1 MSRSESS
8 TAAPYR
14 RPAPEHRDNVR
25 VPIRTY
31 VALGDSFTEG
41 VGDPDPTRPN
51 GVRGWADRAAEVMAT
66 HDPDF
71 RYANLAIRGR
81 KMQRVLEEQVEPT
94 LALAPELVS
103 IYAGGNDILRPKVD
117 VDAIVAPYADAM
129 HRLRRAGTHLLLFTG
144 FDLGWA
150 PVFGRLRGRVA
161 IYNELVREIADDT
174 GATLV
179 DFWRMREYRDPRMWD
194 IDRIHMSSIG
204 HQHMAVAVLDALGIE
219 HAVNLDPLPRLPELS
234 RRERREADLAWARS
248 HAAPWVQ
255 RRLTGRSS
263 GDGLRPRV
271 PELCAVAQDGPRV
284 SGTI

>member
-1 MSRSESS
+1 M
-8 TAAPYR
+8 
-14 RPAPEHRDNVR
+14 
-25 VPIRTY
+25 
-31 VALGDSFTEG
+31 
-41 VGDPDPTRPN
+41 
-51 GVRGWADRAAEVMAT
+51 AE
-66 HDPDF
+66 HDPAF

-81 KMQRVLEEQVEPT
+81 KMRQVLEEQVEP
-94 LALAPELVS
+94 ALTMAPDVVS

-117 VDAIVAPYADAM
+117 IDAIVTPYADA
-129 HRLRRAGTHLLLFTG
+129 LHLLRKAGVHLVLFTG

-150 PVFGRLRGRVA
+150 PMFGRLRGRVA
-161 IYNELVREIADDT
+161 VYNELVREIADDT

-204 HQHMAVAVLDALGIE
+204 HQHMAVAVLDALGVE
-219 HAVNLDPLPRLPELS
+219 HAVSLDPLPQLPAIS
-234 RRERREADLAWARS
+234 RKERREADLAWART

-263 GDGLRPRV
+263 GDALTARH
-271 PELCAVAQDGPRV
+271 PELRAVGQKGPEV

>member
-1 MSRSESS
+1 VPRFRS
-8 TAAPYR
+8 
-14 RPAPEHRDNVR
+14 
-25 VPIRTY
+25 Y
-31 VALGDSFTEG
+31 VALGDSSTEG

-51 GVRGWADRAAEVMAT
+51 GVRGWADRVAEVLAEQDQT
-66 HDPDF
+66 F

-81 KMQRVLEEQVEPT
+81 KMTQVLAEQVGVAVG
-94 LALAPELVS
+94 LQPELVS

-117 VDAIVAPYADAM
+117 IDGIVAPYSAGAQ
-129 HRLRRAGTHLLLFTG
+129 RIRATGAHLVLFTG

-174 GATLV
+174 GATVV

-194 IDRIHMSSIG
+194 VDRIHMSPLG
-204 HQHMAVAVLDALGIE
+204 HQHMAVAVLDALGVP
-219 HAVNLDPLPRLPELS
+219 HAVDLDPLPELPAMS

-263 GDGLRPRV
+263 GDGLLPRFPDLTTV
-271 PELCAVAQDGPRV
+271 SPDGPAR

>member
-1 MSRSESS
+1 MIRS
-8 TAAPYR
+8 
-14 RPAPEHRDNVR
+14 
-25 VPIRTY
+25 Y

-41 VGDPDPTRPN
+41 VGDPDPDRPN
-51 GVRGWADRAAEVMAT
+51 GVRGWADRAAEVMA
-66 HDPDF
+66 HHEPHF

-81 KMQRVLEEQVEPT
+81 KMDQVMAEQVEP
-94 LALAPELVS
+94 ALAMASDLITV
-103 IYAGGNDILRPKVD
+103 YAGGNDILRPKVD
-117 VDAIVAPYADAM
+117 IDAIVAPYAEAAK
-129 HRLRRAGTHLLLFTG
+129 RIRAAGPHLLLFTG

-161 IYNELVREIADDT
+161 IYNELVREIADET

-194 IDRIHMSSIG
+194 VDRIHMSSIG
-204 HQHMAVAVLDALGIE
+204 HRHMAVAVLDALGVE
-219 HAVNLDPLPRLPELS
+219 HAVDLDPLPELPPLS

-263 GDGLRPRV
+263 GDDLSPRF
-271 PELCAVAQDGPRV
+271 PELGAVTPVAPKA